1 MQNRPPQSAA
11 PRGIFDESKPLW
23 QVMAI
28 FLIPLTVS
36 NLLQSAS
43 GTVTSIYI
51 GRLIGV
57 DGLAATSAL
66 FPVLFFLI
74 SFLIGLT
81 NGSTVLIGQ
90 AFGARDEHRLKQVA
104 GTTVTV
110 CLLLG
115 IGVAIV
121 GTLFAHQAMTLLGT
135 PPNILAASEGYA
147 KLIFLGLPFAFV
159 FIGYVTF
166 LRGTA
171 DATTPLVFL
180 ILTTIISLLITPA
193 FIRGW
198 FGLPQLGVG
207 SAGLAFDI
215 ANTVGL
221 ISLIIYLRAVKHPL
235 ALDTE
240 TIHNLRIR
248 WPIFVQLVR
257 IGFPTGIQVVMVSL
271 SEVAVITFV
280 NHFGSSA
287 TAAYGAVNQIVSYVQ
302 FPAISISIAASIF
315 GAQAIGAKREDL
327 LRRVVHAGVALNYAV
342 GAVLIGLCYIF
353 SNDLVSLFI
362 TNPNTVAVAHGLLM
376 ITLWGYLIF
385 GNSAVLSG
393 IMRAS
398 GTVLWPTLNGIFS
411 IWAVEVPVAYVLS
424 RHIGIDGIWYG
435 YPAAFCVA
443 LTLQTLYYTFVWKRQ
458 RHEMLL
464 AATSDS
470 PA

>member
-235 ALDTE
+235 ALDAE

>member
-1 MQNRPPQSAA
+1 MQSRPPQAGP

-23 QVMAI
+23 QVMAL
-28 FLIPLTVS
+28 FLVPLTIS

-43 GTVTSIYI
+43 GTVISIYI

-57 DGLAATSAL
+57 DALAATSSF

-81 NGSTVLIGQ
+81 TGSTVLIGQ

-104 GTTVTV
+104 GTTVSV

-115 IGVAIV
+115 IGVAV
-121 GTLFAHQAMTLLGT
+121 FGSLFAHQAMELLGT
-135 PPNILAASEGYA
+135 PPNIIAAAESYA
-147 KLIFLGLPFAFV
+147 RLIFLGMPFAFV

-166 LRGTA
+166 MRGTA
-171 DATTPLVFL
+171 DATTPLYFM
-180 ILTTIISLLITPA
+180 ILTAAISILVTPA

-198 FGLPQLGVG
+198 FGLPQLGVA
-207 SAGLAFDI
+207 SAGLAFDV
-215 ANTVGL
+215 ANTIGL
-221 ISLIIYLRAVKHPL
+221 FALIIYLRAIKHPL
-235 ALDTE
+235 ALDAE
-240 TIHNLRIR
+240 TIHNLRVR

-257 IGFPTGIQVVMVSL
+257 IGFPTGIQIVMISL

-302 FPAISISIAASIF
+302 FPAVGISIAASIF

-353 SNDLVSLFI
+353 ARDLVSLFI
-362 TNPNTVAVAHGLLM
+362 TSPATVEVAHGLLM

-393 IMRAS
+393 VMRAS

-411 IWAVEVPVAYVLS
+411 IWAVEVPVAYFLS

-435 YPAAFCVA
+435 YPAAFIVA
-443 LTLQTLYYTFVWKRQ
+443 LSLQTLYYTFVWKRQ

-464 AATSDS
+464 ASTAAN
-470 PA
+470 P

>member
-28 FLIPLTVS
+28 FLIPLTFS

-248 WPIFVQLVR
+248 WPIFAQLVR

>member
-1 MQNRPPQSAA
+1 
-11 PRGIFDESKPLW
+11 
-23 QVMAI
+23 MAL
-28 FLIPLTVS
+28 FLVPLTIS

-43 GTVTSIYI
+43 GTLIAIYI
-51 GRLIGV
+51 GRMIGV
-57 DGLAATSAL
+57 DGLAATSAF

-81 NGSTVLIGQ
+81 TGSTVLIGQ
-90 AFGARDEHRLKQVA
+90 AFGARDDHRLKQVA

-110 CLLLG
+110 CLILG
-115 IGVAIV
+115 IFVSV
-121 GTLFAHQAMTLLGT
+121 LGTLFAHQAMQALGT
-135 PPNILAASEGYA
+135 PANILDAAEGYA
-147 KLIFLGLPFAFV
+147 RLIFLGMPFAFV

-166 LRGTA
+166 MRGTA
-171 DATTPLVFL
+171 DATTPLYFL
-180 ILTTIISLLITPA
+180 ILTTVLSVVITPA

-207 SAGLAFDI
+207 SAGIAFDI

-221 ISLIIYLRAVKHPL
+221 IALIIYLRAIKHPL
-235 ALDTE
+235 ALDAE

-257 IGFPTGIQVVMVSL
+257 IGLPTGIQVVMISL

-280 NHFGSSA
+280 NHFGSTA

-342 GAVLIGLCYIF
+342 GVVLIGLCYIF
-353 SNDLVSLFI
+353 ATDLVSLFI
-362 TNPNTVAVAHGLLM
+362 TNPGTVEVAHRLLM

-398 GTVLWPTLNGIFS
+398 GTVLWPTINGIFA
-411 IWAVEVPVAYVLS
+411 IWGVEVPVAYVLS
-424 RHIGIDGIWYG
+424 RHIGLEGIWYG
-435 YPAAFCVA
+435 YPAAFIVA
-443 LTLQTLYYTFVWKRQ
+443 LSLQTLYYTFVWKRQ
-458 RHEMLL
+458 RHAMLL
-464 AATSDS
+464 AAATNNS
-470 PA
+470 

>member
-1 MQNRPPQSAA
+1 MQSAPRKSSP

-23 QVMAI
+23 QVMAL
-28 FLIPLTVS
+28 FLVPLTIS

-43 GTVTSIYI
+43 GTVISIYI
-51 GRLIGV
+51 GRMIGV
-57 DGLAATSAL
+57 DGLAATSAF

-81 NGSTVLIGQ
+81 TGSTVLIGQ

-115 IGVAIV
+115 IFVSV
-121 GTLFAHQAMTLLGT
+121 LGTVFAHAAMAALGT
-135 PPNILAASEGYA
+135 PSNILDAAEGYA
-147 KLIFLGLPFAFV
+147 RLIFLGMPFAFV
-159 FIGYVTF
+159 FLGYVTF
-166 LRGTA
+166 MRGTA
-171 DATTPLVFL
+171 DATTPLFFL
-180 ILTTIISLLITPA
+180 ILTAVISLLVTPA

-207 SAGLAFDI
+207 SAGIAFDI

-221 ISLIIYLRAVKHPL
+221 ITLIIYLRAVKHPL
-235 ALDTE
+235 ALDSE

-257 IGFPTGIQVVMVSL
+257 IGFPTGIQVVMISL

-280 NHFGSSA
+280 NHFGSTA

-302 FPAISISIAASIF
+302 FPAVSISIAASIF

-327 LRRVVHAGVALNYAV
+327 LRRVVHAGVGLNYAV

-362 TNPNTVAVAHGLLM
+362 TNSATVAVAHGLLM
-376 ITLWGYLIF
+376 ITLWSYLIF

-398 GTVLWPTLNGIFS
+398 GAVLWPTVNGIFA

-424 RHIGIDGIWYG
+424 RQIGINGIWYG
-435 YPAAFCVA
+435 YPAAFIVA
-443 LTLQTLYYTFVWKRQ
+443 LSLQTLYYTFVWKRQ

-464 AATSDS
+464 AAT
-470 PA
+470 P